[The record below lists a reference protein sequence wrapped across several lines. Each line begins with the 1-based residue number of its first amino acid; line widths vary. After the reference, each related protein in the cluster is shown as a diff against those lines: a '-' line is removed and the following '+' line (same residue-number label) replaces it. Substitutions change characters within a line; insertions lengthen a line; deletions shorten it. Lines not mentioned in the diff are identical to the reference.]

1 MVSIKIKPKAAPKRR
16 DVSDPEIQK
25 QIWDAAGQA
34 ARAEVRANV
43 RRALAA
49 RHRHAH

>member
-1 MVSIKIKPKAAPKRR
+1 MVSIKIKPKATPARR
-16 DVSDPEIQK
+16 DVSDPEVQR
-25 QIWDAAGQA
+25 QIWDDAERA

-43 RRALAA
+43 RRSLAA